1 MIDIVDV
8 GTGNIASLEF
18 ALKKLNIR
26 YKLCSRVA
34 DFKNKKI
41 IIPGVGAFNDFIKK
55 LRIKKIDKYIID
67 SSIQNTPILGICL
80 GFQVLF
86 SSSTEHQK
94 THGLNILQGDF
105 NIIKPN
111 KVVPHVG
118 WNSCEITK
126 EKDPLFNGI
135 ANSSDFYFTHSYI
148 LKKCK
153 KEHRVAV
160 TNYGEKF
167 VSVVRKNNICGVQ
180 FHPEKSQHKGLQL
193 LKNFYEN
200 FKC

>member
-67 SSIQNTPILGICL
+67 SSIHTRYKKWSGYI
-80 GFQVLF
+80 
-86 SSSTEHQK
+86 
-94 THGLNILQGDF
+94 
-105 NIIKPN
+105 
-111 KVVPHVG
+111 VV
-118 WNSCEITK
+118 S
-126 EKDPLFNGI
+126 
-135 ANSSDFYFTHSYI
+135 
-148 LKKCK
+148 
-153 KEHRVAV
+153 
-160 TNYGEKF
+160 GE
-167 VSVVRKNNICGVQ
+167 RKI
-180 FHPEKSQHKGLQL
+180 
-193 LKNFYEN
+193 
-200 FKC
+200 

>member
-8 GTGNIASLEF
+8 GTGNIASLES

-26 YKLCSRVA
+26 YKLCSRVS

-94 THGLNILQGDF
+94 THGLNILQVDF
-105 NIIKPN
+105 NKIKSI

-118 WNSCEITK
+118 WNSC
-126 EKDPLFNGI
+126 
-135 ANSSDFYFTHSYI
+135 
-148 LKKCK
+148 
-153 KEHRVAV
+153 
-160 TNYGEKF
+160 
-167 VSVVRKNNICGVQ
+167 
-180 FHPEKSQHKGLQL
+180 
-193 LKNFYEN
+193 
-200 FKC
+200 